1 MSHGVCV
8 TDLGWVG
15 KNKYVNVCIMMFENL
30 LNKLAVNLHKYFKN
44 TRIMAENLRSPN
56 SFFFGFIAKRLMLV
70 GNQKVI
76 EDSVQR
82 LNIKSK
88 DKILEIGSGN
98 GQALIEILKKNP
110 KQIKAI
116 EISPIFRNH
125 LNNKFGKKIEVY
137 ENDAKNLKGIIN
149 NSSINKI
156 LLINVIYFLN
166 PLELYLKELKRILN
180 KDGTI
185 FIAGKFEAVKT
196 FDDNV
201 FQNKKITEL
210 LKVLKKF
217 FKVSY
222 EFVDLGDLNSR
233 YYAIYLKK

>member
-1 MSHGVCV
+1 MI
-8 TDLGWVG
+8 L
-15 KNKYVNVCIMMFENL
+15 ENL
-30 LNKLAVNLHKYFKN
+30 LNILAINLHKFFKN

-56 SFFFGFIAKRLMLV
+56 TFFFGFIAKRLMLV

-76 EDSVQR
+76 EDSVKR
-82 LNIKSK
+82 LNIKSE
-88 DKILEIGSGN
+88 DKILEVGSGN

-110 KQIKAI
+110 KKIKVI

-125 LNNKFGKKIEVY
+125 LRNKFGKKIEVY
-137 ENDAKNLKGIIN
+137 KNDAKNLRGIIN
-149 NSSINKI
+149 NSSIDKI

>member
-1 MSHGVCV
+1 MI
-8 TDLGWVG
+8 L
-15 KNKYVNVCIMMFENL
+15 ENL
-30 LNKLAVNLHKYFKN
+30 LNILAINLHKFFKN

-56 SFFFGFIAKRLMLV
+56 TFFFGFIAKRLMLV

-76 EDSVQR
+76 EDSVKR
-82 LNIKSK
+82 LNIKSE
-88 DKILEIGSGN
+88 DKILEVGSGN

-110 KQIKAI
+110 KKIKVI

-125 LNNKFGKKIEVY
+125 LKNKFGKKIEVY

-166 PLELYLKELKRILN
+166 PLDLYLKEFKRILK
-180 KDGTI
+180 KDRTI

-196 FDDNV
+196 FNDNV
-201 FQNKKITEL
+201 FQNKQIKDL

-222 EFVDLGDLNSR
+222 EFVDLGDLKSR

>member
-1 MSHGVCV
+1 MI
-8 TDLGWVG
+8 L
-15 KNKYVNVCIMMFENL
+15 ENL
-30 LNKLAVNLHKYFKN
+30 LNILAINLHKFFKN

-56 SFFFGFIAKRLMLV
+56 TFFFGFIAKRLMLV

-76 EDSVQR
+76 EDSVER
-82 LNIKSK
+82 LNIKSE
-88 DKILEIGSGN
+88 DKILEVGSGN

-110 KQIKAI
+110 KKIKVI

-125 LNNKFGKKIEVY
+125 LKNKFGKKIEVY
-137 ENDAKNLKGIIN
+137 ENDAKNLRGIIN
-149 NSSINKI
+149 NSSIDKI

-166 PLELYLKELKRILN
+166 PLELYLKEFKRILN

-233 YYAIYLKK
+233 YYAIYLKNKDYL

>member
-1 MSHGVCV
+1 MI
-8 TDLGWVG
+8 L
-15 KNKYVNVCIMMFENL
+15 ENL
-30 LNKLAVNLHKYFKN
+30 LNKLAINLHKYFKN
-44 TRIMAENLRSPN
+44 TRVMAENLRSPN

-76 EDSVQR
+76 EDSVER
-82 LNIKSK
+82 LNVKSE
-88 DKILEIGSGN
+88 DIILEIGSGN

-110 KQIKAI
+110 KKIKVI

-125 LNNKFGKKIEVY
+125 LKNKFGKKIEVY
-137 ENDAKNLKGIIN
+137 ENDAKNLRGIIN
-149 NSSINKI
+149 NSSIDKI

-185 FIAGKFEAVKT
+185 FIAGKFEAVKK

-201 FQNKKITEL
+201 FQNKKITDL
-210 LKVLKKF
+210 LKKLKKF

-222 EFVDLGDLNSR
+222 EFIDLGDLNSR
-233 YYAIYLKK
+233 YYAIYLKIN

>member
-1 MSHGVCV
+1 MI
-8 TDLGWVG
+8 L
-15 KNKYVNVCIMMFENL
+15 ENL
-30 LNKLAVNLHKYFKN
+30 LNILAINLHKFFKN

-56 SFFFGFIAKRLMLV
+56 TFFFGFIAKRLMLV

-76 EDSVQR
+76 EDSVKR
-82 LNIKSK
+82 LNIKSE
-88 DKILEIGSGN
+88 DKILEVGSGN

-110 KQIKAI
+110 KKIKVI

-125 LNNKFGKKIEVY
+125 LKNKFGKKIEVY
-137 ENDAKNLKGIIN
+137 KNDAKNLRGIIN
-149 NSSINKI
+149 NSSIDKI

>member
-1 MSHGVCV
+1 MI
-8 TDLGWVG
+8 LE
-15 KNKYVNVCIMMFENL
+15 KL
-30 LNKLAVNLHKYFKN
+30 LNILAINLHKFFKN

-56 SFFFGFIAKRLMLV
+56 TFFFAFIAKRLMLA

-76 EDSVQR
+76 EDSVER
-82 LNIKSK
+82 LNVKSE

-110 KQIKAI
+110 KKIKVI

-125 LNNKFGKKIEVY
+125 LKNKFGKKIEVY

-149 NSSINKI
+149 NSSIDKI

-210 LKVLKKF
+210 LKILKKF

>member
-1 MSHGVCV
+1 MI
-8 TDLGWVG
+8 L
-15 KNKYVNVCIMMFENL
+15 ENL
-30 LNKLAVNLHKYFKN
+30 LNKLAINFHKYFKD
-44 TRIMAENLRSPN
+44 TRVMAENLRSPN

-76 EDSVQR
+76 EDSVER
-82 LNIKSK
+82 LKVKSE
-88 DKILEIGSGN
+88 DKILEVGSGN

-110 KQIKAI
+110 KKIKVI

-125 LNNKFGKKIEVY
+125 LKNKFGKKIEVY
-137 ENDAKNLKGIIN
+137 ENDAKDLKGIIN
-149 NSSINKI
+149 NSSIDKI

>member
-1 MSHGVCV
+1 MI
-8 TDLGWVG
+8 L
-15 KNKYVNVCIMMFENL
+15 ENL
-30 LNKLAVNLHKYFKN
+30 LNILAINLHKFFKN

-56 SFFFGFIAKRLMLV
+56 TFFFGFIAKRLMLV

-76 EDSVQR
+76 EDSVER
-82 LNIKSK
+82 LNIKSE

-98 GQALIEILKKNP
+98 GQALIEILKKKP
-110 KQIKAI
+110 KKIKVI

-125 LNNKFGKKIEVY
+125 LKNKFGKKIELY
-137 ENDAKNLKGIIN
+137 ENDAKNLNGVIN
-149 NSSINKI
+149 NSSIDKI

-201 FQNKKITEL
+201 FQNKKITDL
-210 LKVLKKF
+210 LKKLKKF

-233 YYAIYLKK
+233 YYAIYLKIN

>member
-1 MSHGVCV
+1 MKLES
-8 TDLGWVG
+8 
-15 KNKYVNVCIMMFENL
+15 L
-30 LNKLAVNLHKYFKN
+30 LNKVAINLHKYFKN
-44 TRIMAENLRSPN
+44 TRVMAENLRSPN
-56 SFFFGFIAKRLMLV
+56 SIFFGFIAKRLMLV

-76 EDSVQR
+76 EDSVER
-82 LNIKSK
+82 LKIKSE

-110 KQIKAI
+110 LQIKVL
-116 EISPIFRNH
+116 EISPIFRNI
-125 LNNKFGKKIEVY
+125 LKQKFGNKIELF
-137 ENDAKNLKGIIN
+137 ENDAKNLKGIIQDC
-149 NSSINKI
+149 SIDKI

-166 PLELYLKELKRILN
+166 PLDLYLKELKRILK

-185 FIAGKFEAVKT
+185 FIAGKFDAVKT
-196 FDDNV
+196 FDNSV
-201 FQNKKITEL
+201 FQNKQIKDL

>member
-1 MSHGVCV
+1 MILES
-8 TDLGWVG
+8 
-15 KNKYVNVCIMMFENL
+15 L
-30 LNKLAVNLHKYFKN
+30 LNKVAVNLHEYFKN

-82 LNIKSK
+82 LNIKRE
-88 DKILEIGSGN
+88 DKVLEIGSGN
-98 GQALIEILKKNP
+98 GQAIIEILKKNP
-110 KQIKAI
+110 KQIKVI

-125 LNNKFGKKIEVY
+125 LKNKFGNKIQLY

-149 NSSINKI
+149 NSSIDKI

-166 PLELYLKELKRILN
+166 PLDLYLKELKRILN
-180 KDGTI
+180 KNGTI

-196 FDDNV
+196 FDDSV
-201 FQNKKITEL
+201 FQNKKITGL
-210 LKVLKKF
+210 LKILKKF

-233 YYAIYLKK
+233 YYAIYLKIN

>member
-1 MSHGVCV
+1 MILES
-8 TDLGWVG
+8 
-15 KNKYVNVCIMMFENL
+15 L
-30 LNKLAVNLHKYFKN
+30 LNKVAVNLHGYFKN

-82 LNIKSK
+82 LNIKRE
-88 DKILEIGSGN
+88 DKVLEIGSGN
-98 GQALIEILKKNP
+98 GQAIIEILKKNP
-110 KQIKAI
+110 KQIKVI

-125 LNNKFGKKIEVY
+125 LKNKFGNKIQLY

-149 NSSINKI
+149 NSSIDKI

-166 PLELYLKELKRILN
+166 PLDLYLKELKRILN
-180 KDGTI
+180 KNGTI

-196 FDDNV
+196 FDDSV
-201 FQNKKITEL
+201 FQNKKITGL
-210 LKVLKKF
+210 LKILKKF

-233 YYAIYLKK
+233 YYAIYLKIN

>member
-1 MSHGVCV
+1 MI
-8 TDLGWVG
+8 LE
-15 KNKYVNVCIMMFENL
+15 KL
-30 LNKLAVNLHKYFKN
+30 LNILAINLHKFFKN

-56 SFFFGFIAKRLMLV
+56 TFFFGFIAKRLMLV

-76 EDSVQR
+76 EDSVKR
-82 LNIKSK
+82 LNIKSE
-88 DKILEIGSGN
+88 DKILEVGSGN

-110 KQIKAI
+110 KKIKVI

-125 LNNKFGKKIEVY
+125 LKNKFGKKIEVY

-149 NSSINKI
+149 NSSIDKI

>member
-1 MSHGVCV
+1 MI
-8 TDLGWVG
+8 L
-15 KNKYVNVCIMMFENL
+15 ENL
-30 LNKLAVNLHKYFKN
+30 LNILAINLHKFFKN

-56 SFFFGFIAKRLMLV
+56 TFFFGFIAKRLMLV

-76 EDSVQR
+76 EDSVKR
-82 LNIKSK
+82 LNIKSE
-88 DKILEIGSGN
+88 DKILEVGSGN

-110 KQIKAI
+110 KKIKVV

-125 LNNKFGKKIEVY
+125 LKNKFGKKIEVY

-149 NSSINKI
+149 NSSIDKI

-166 PLELYLKELKRILN
+166 PLELYLNELKRILN

-201 FQNKKITEL
+201 FQNKKIKEL

>member
-1 MSHGVCV
+1 MI
-8 TDLGWVG
+8 L
-15 KNKYVNVCIMMFENL
+15 ENL
-30 LNKLAVNLHKYFKN
+30 LNILAINLHKFFKN

-56 SFFFGFIAKRLMLV
+56 TFFFGFIAKRLMLV

-76 EDSVQR
+76 EDSVER
-82 LNIKSK
+82 LNIKSE

-110 KQIKAI
+110 KKIKVI

-125 LNNKFGKKIEVY
+125 LKNKFGKKIEVY
-137 ENDAKNLKGIIN
+137 ENDAKNLKGIIK

>member
-1 MSHGVCV
+1 MI
-8 TDLGWVG
+8 L
-15 KNKYVNVCIMMFENL
+15 ENL
-30 LNKLAVNLHKYFKN
+30 LNKLAINLHKFFKN

-56 SFFFGFIAKRLMLV
+56 TFFFGFIAKRLMLV

-76 EDSVQR
+76 EDSVKR
-82 LNIKSK
+82 LNIKSE
-88 DKILEIGSGN
+88 DKILEVGSGN

-110 KQIKAI
+110 KKIKVI

-125 LNNKFGKKIEVY
+125 LKNKFGKKIEVY
-137 ENDAKNLKGIIN
+137 ENDAKNLKGIIK

-166 PLELYLKELKRILN
+166 PLELYLKELKRILK

-201 FQNKKITEL
+201 FQNKKISEL

-217 FKVSY
+217 FKVSH

-233 YYAIYLKK
+233 YYAIYLKNKDYSCLSIYNNR

>member
-1 MSHGVCV
+1 MI
-8 TDLGWVG
+8 L
-15 KNKYVNVCIMMFENL
+15 ENL
-30 LNKLAVNLHKYFKN
+30 LNILAINLHKFFKN

-56 SFFFGFIAKRLMLV
+56 TFFFGFIAKRLMLV

-76 EDSVQR
+76 EDSVKR
-82 LNIKSK
+82 LNIKSE
-88 DKILEIGSGN
+88 DKILEVGSGN

-110 KQIKAI
+110 EKIKVI

-125 LNNKFGKKIEVY
+125 LKNKFGKKIEVY
-137 ENDAKNLKGIIN
+137 ENDAKNLRGIIN
-149 NSSINKI
+149 NRSIDKI

>member
-1 MSHGVCV
+1 MI
-8 TDLGWVG
+8 L
-15 KNKYVNVCIMMFENL
+15 ENL
-30 LNKLAVNLHKYFKN
+30 LNVLAINLHKFFKN

-56 SFFFGFIAKRLMLV
+56 TFFFGFIAKRLMLV

-76 EDSVQR
+76 EDSVKR
-82 LNIKSK
+82 LNIKSE
-88 DKILEIGSGN
+88 DKILEVGSGN

-110 KQIKAI
+110 KKIKVI

-125 LNNKFGKKIEVY
+125 LKNKFGKKIEVY
-137 ENDAKNLKGIIN
+137 ENDAKNLRGIIN
-149 NSSINKI
+149 NSSIDKI

-166 PLELYLKELKRILN
+166 PLELYLNELKRILN

>member
-1 MSHGVCV
+1 MI
-8 TDLGWVG
+8 L
-15 KNKYVNVCIMMFENL
+15 ENL
-30 LNKLAVNLHKYFKN
+30 LNILAINLHKFFKN

-56 SFFFGFIAKRLMLV
+56 TFFFGFIAKRLMLV

-76 EDSVQR
+76 EDSVKR
-82 LNIKSK
+82 LNIKSE
-88 DKILEIGSGN
+88 DKILEVGSGN

-110 KQIKAI
+110 KKIKVI

-125 LNNKFGKKIEVY
+125 LKNKFGKKIEVY

-166 PLELYLKELKRILN
+166 PLDLYLKELKRILN

>member
-1 MSHGVCV
+1 MI
-8 TDLGWVG
+8 L
-15 KNKYVNVCIMMFENL
+15 ENL
-30 LNKLAVNLHKYFKN
+30 LNILAINLHKFFKN

-56 SFFFGFIAKRLMLV
+56 TFFFGFIAKRLMLV

-76 EDSVQR
+76 EDSVKR
-82 LNIKSK
+82 LNIKSE
-88 DKILEIGSGN
+88 DKILEVGSGN

-110 KQIKAI
+110 KKIKVI

-125 LNNKFGKKIEVY
+125 LKNKFGKKIEVY

-149 NSSINKI
+149 NSSIDKI

-166 PLELYLKELKRILN
+166 PLELYLRELKRILN

>member
-1 MSHGVCV
+1 
-8 TDLGWVG
+8 
-15 KNKYVNVCIMMFENL
+15 MMFETL
-30 LNKLAVNLHKYFKN
+30 LNNLAINLHKFFKN
-44 TRIMAENLRSPN
+44 TRIMAKNLRSPN

-82 LNIKSK
+82 LNIKK
-88 DKILEIGSGN
+88 EDKILEIGSGN
-98 GQALIEILKKNP
+98 GQALIEIIKKNP
-110 KQIKAI
+110 KQIKVI
-116 EISPIFRNH
+116 EISPIFRNR
-125 LNNKFGKKIEVY
+125 LKKKFGNKIELF

-149 NSSINKI
+149 NNSMDKI
-156 LLINVIYFLN
+156 LLINVIYFLS
-166 PLELYLKELKRILN
+166 PLDLYLNEFKRILN

-196 FDDNV
+196 FNNDV
-201 FQNKKITEL
+201 FQNKQISDL
-210 LKVLKKF
+210 LKILKKF

>member
-1 MSHGVCV
+1 MI
-8 TDLGWVG
+8 L
-15 KNKYVNVCIMMFENL
+15 ENL
-30 LNKLAVNLHKYFKN
+30 LNKLAINLHKYFKN
-44 TRIMAENLRSPN
+44 TRVMAENLRSPN

-76 EDSVQR
+76 EDSVER
-82 LNIKSK
+82 LNVKSE

-110 KQIKAI
+110 KKIKVI

-125 LNNKFGKKIEVY
+125 LKNKFGKKIEVY
-137 ENDAKNLKGIIN
+137 QNDARNLRGIIN
-149 NSSINKI
+149 NSSIDKI

-166 PLELYLKELKRILN
+166 PLDLYLKEFKRLLN
-180 KDGTI
+180 KDGII

-196 FDDNV
+196 FNDNV
-201 FQNKKITEL
+201 FKNKQITDL

-233 YYAIYLKK
+233 YYAIYLKIN

>member
-1 MSHGVCV
+1 
-8 TDLGWVG
+8 
-15 KNKYVNVCIMMFENL
+15 MMILENL
-30 LNKLAVNLHKYFKN
+30 LNKLAINLHKYFKN
-44 TRIMAENLRSPN
+44 TKVMAENLRSPN
-56 SFFFGFIAKRLMLV
+56 TFFFGFIAKRLMLV

-76 EDSVQR
+76 EDSVKR
-82 LNIKSK
+82 LNIKSE
-88 DKILEIGSGN
+88 DKILEVGSGN

-110 KQIKAI
+110 KKIKVI

-125 LNNKFGKKIEVY
+125 LKNKFGKKIELY
-137 ENDAKNLKGIIN
+137 ENDAKNLNGVIN
-149 NSSINKI
+149 NSSIDKI

-196 FDDNV
+196 FDDSV
-201 FQNKKITEL
+201 FQNKKITQL
-210 LKVLKKF
+210 LKILKKF

-222 EFVDLGDLNSR
+222 EFVDLGDINSR
-233 YYAIYLKK
+233 YYAIYLKIN

>member
-1 MSHGVCV
+1 
-8 TDLGWVG
+8 
-15 KNKYVNVCIMMFENL
+15 MMFETL
-30 LNKLAVNLHKYFKN
+30 LNNLAINLHKFFKN

-82 LNIKSK
+82 LNIKK
-88 DKILEIGSGN
+88 EDKILEIGSGN
-98 GQALIEILKKNP
+98 GQALIEIIKKNP
-110 KQIKAI
+110 KQIKVI
-116 EISPIFRNH
+116 EISPIFRNR
-125 LNNKFGKKIEVY
+125 LKKKFGNKIELF

-149 NSSINKI
+149 NNSMDKI
-156 LLINVIYFLN
+156 LLINVIYFLS
-166 PLELYLKELKRILN
+166 PLDLYLNEFKRILN

-196 FDDNV
+196 FNNDV
-201 FQNKKITEL
+201 FQNKQISDL
-210 LKVLKKF
+210 LKILKKF

>member
-1 MSHGVCV
+1 MI
-8 TDLGWVG
+8 L
-15 KNKYVNVCIMMFENL
+15 ENL
-30 LNKLAVNLHKYFKN
+30 LNKLAINLHKFFKN
-44 TRIMAENLRSPN
+44 TRVMAENLRSPN
-56 SFFFGFIAKRLMLV
+56 TFFFGFIAKRLMLV

-76 EDSVQR
+76 EDSVKR
-82 LNIKSK
+82 LNIKSE
-88 DKILEIGSGN
+88 DKILEVGSGN

-110 KQIKAI
+110 KKIKVI
-116 EISPIFRNH
+116 EISPIFRKH
-125 LNNKFGKKIEVY
+125 LKNKFGKKIEVY
-137 ENDAKNLKGIIN
+137 ENDAKNLRGIIN
-149 NSSINKI
+149 NSSIDKI

-166 PLELYLKELKRILN
+166 PLELYLNELKRILN

-201 FQNKKITEL
+201 FQNKKITDL
-210 LKVLKKF
+210 LKKLKKF

-233 YYAIYLKK
+233 YYAIYLKIN

>member
-1 MSHGVCV
+1 M
-8 TDLGWVG
+8 
-15 KNKYVNVCIMMFENL
+15 IIENL
-30 LNKLAVNLHKYFKN
+30 LNVLAINLHKFFKN

-56 SFFFGFIAKRLMLV
+56 TFFFGFIAKRLMLV

-76 EDSVQR
+76 EDSVKR
-82 LNIKSK
+82 LNIKSE
-88 DKILEIGSGN
+88 DKILEVGSGN

-110 KQIKAI
+110 KKIKVI

>member
-1 MSHGVCV
+1 MI
-8 TDLGWVG
+8 L
-15 KNKYVNVCIMMFENL
+15 ENS
-30 LNKLAVNLHKYFKN
+30 LNKLAINLHKYFKN
-44 TRIMAENLRSPN
+44 TRVMAENLRSPN

-76 EDSVQR
+76 EDSVER
-82 LNIKSK
+82 LNVKSE

-110 KQIKAI
+110 KKIKVI

-125 LNNKFGKKIEVY
+125 LKNKFGKKIEVY

-149 NSSINKI
+149 NSSIDKI

-201 FQNKKITEL
+201 FQNKIITEL

>member
-1 MSHGVCV
+1 MI
-8 TDLGWVG
+8 L
-15 KNKYVNVCIMMFENL
+15 ENL
-30 LNKLAVNLHKYFKN
+30 LNILAINLHKFFKN

-56 SFFFGFIAKRLMLV
+56 TFFFGFIAKRLMLV

-76 EDSVQR
+76 EDSVKR
-82 LNIKSK
+82 LNIKSE
-88 DKILEIGSGN
+88 DKILEVGSGN

-110 KQIKAI
+110 KKIKVI

-125 LNNKFGKKIEVY
+125 LKNKFGKKIEVY
-137 ENDAKNLKGIIN
+137 ENDAKNLRGIIN
-149 NSSINKI
+149 NSSIDKI

-201 FQNKKITEL
+201 FQNKKIIDL
-210 LKVLKKF
+210 LKKLKKF

>member
-1 MSHGVCV
+1 M
-8 TDLGWVG
+8 
-15 KNKYVNVCIMMFENL
+15 IFENL
-30 LNKLAVNLHKYFKN
+30 LNKLAINLHKYFKN
-44 TRIMAENLRSPN
+44 TKVMAENLRSPN

-76 EDSVQR
+76 EDSVKR
-82 LNIKSK
+82 LNIKSE
-88 DKILEIGSGN
+88 DKILEVGSGN

-110 KQIKAI
+110 KKIKVI
-116 EISPIFRNH
+116 EISSIFRNH
-125 LNNKFGKKIEVY
+125 LKNKFGKKIEVY

>member
-1 MSHGVCV
+1 MIV
-8 TDLGWVG
+8 
-15 KNKYVNVCIMMFENL
+15 ENL
-30 LNKLAVNLHKYFKN
+30 LNILAINLHKFFKN
-44 TRIMAENLRSPN
+44 TKIMAENLRSPN
-56 SFFFGFIAKRLMLV
+56 TFFFGFIAKRLMLV

-76 EDSVQR
+76 EDSVKR
-82 LNIKSK
+82 LNIKSE
-88 DKILEIGSGN
+88 DKILEVGSGN

-110 KQIKAI
+110 KKIKVI

-125 LNNKFGKKIEVY
+125 LKNKFGKKIEVY
-137 ENDAKNLKGIIN
+137 KNDAKNLRGIIN
-149 NSSINKI
+149 NSSIDKI

>member
-1 MSHGVCV
+1 MI
-8 TDLGWVG
+8 L
-15 KNKYVNVCIMMFENL
+15 ENL
-30 LNKLAVNLHKYFKN
+30 LNILAINLHKFFKN

-56 SFFFGFIAKRLMLV
+56 TFFFGFIAKRLMLV

-76 EDSVQR
+76 EDSVKR
-82 LNIKSK
+82 LNIKSE
-88 DKILEIGSGN
+88 DKILEVGSGN

-110 KQIKAI
+110 KKIKVI

-125 LNNKFGKKIEVY
+125 LKNKFGKKIEVY
-137 ENDAKNLKGIIN
+137 ENDAKNLRGIIN
-149 NSSINKI
+149 NSSIDKI

-166 PLELYLKELKRILN
+166 PLELYLNELKRILN
-180 KDGTI
+180 RDGTI

>member
-1 MSHGVCV
+1 M
-8 TDLGWVG
+8 
-15 KNKYVNVCIMMFENL
+15 IFENL
-30 LNKLAVNLHKYFKN
+30 INKVAINLHKCFKN
-44 TRIMAENLRSPN
+44 TRLMAENLRSPN

-76 EDSVQR
+76 EDSVKR
-82 LNIKSK
+82 LNIKSE
-88 DKILEIGSGN
+88 DKILEVGSGN

-110 KQIKAI
+110 KKIKVI

-125 LNNKFGKKIEVY
+125 LKNKFGKKIEVY
-137 ENDAKNLKGIIN
+137 DNDAKNLKGIIN
-149 NSSINKI
+149 NSSIDKI

>member
-1 MSHGVCV
+1 ME
-8 TDLGWVG
+8 
-15 KNKYVNVCIMMFENL
+15 KNKYVNVFIIMFENL

-82 LNIKSK
+82 LNIKSE

-125 LNNKFGKKIEVY
+125 LKKKFGNKIELF
-137 ENDAKNLKGIIN
+137 ENDAKNLKDIIN
-149 NSSINKI
+149 NSSIDKI

-166 PLELYLKELKRILN
+166 PLDLYLKEFKRILN
-180 KDGTI
+180 KDGVI

-196 FDDNV
+196 FNDNV
-201 FQNKKITEL
+201 FQNKQIKDL

>member
-1 MSHGVCV
+1 MI
-8 TDLGWVG
+8 L
-15 KNKYVNVCIMMFENL
+15 ENL
-30 LNKLAVNLHKYFKN
+30 LNILAINLHKFFKN

-56 SFFFGFIAKRLMLV
+56 TFFFGFIAKRLMLV

-76 EDSVQR
+76 EDSVKR
-82 LNIKSK
+82 LNIKSE
-88 DKILEIGSGN
+88 DKILEVGSGN

-110 KQIKAI
+110 KKIKVI

-125 LNNKFGKKIEVY
+125 LKNKFGKKIEVY
-137 ENDAKNLKGIIN
+137 ENDAKNLKGIIK

-166 PLELYLKELKRILN
+166 PLELYLKELKRILK

-201 FQNKKITEL
+201 FQNKKISEL

>member
-1 MSHGVCV
+1 MILES
-8 TDLGWVG
+8 
-15 KNKYVNVCIMMFENL
+15 L
-30 LNKLAVNLHKYFKN
+30 LNKVAVNLHEYFKN

-82 LNIKSK
+82 LNIKSE

-116 EISPIFRNH
+116 EISPIFRNR
-125 LNNKFGKKIEVY
+125 LNKEFGNKIELF

-149 NSSINKI
+149 NSSVDKI

-166 PLELYLKELKRILN
+166 PLNLYLKEFKRILK
-180 KDGTI
+180 KDGVI
-185 FIAGKFEAVKT
+185 FIAGKFEAVKM
-196 FDDNV
+196 FHDNV
-201 FQNKKITEL
+201 FQNKKISDL
-210 LKVLKKF
+210 LKILKKF

-233 YYAIYLKK
+233 YYAIYLKIN

>member
-1 MSHGVCV
+1 M
-8 TDLGWVG
+8 
-15 KNKYVNVCIMMFENL
+15 IIENL
-30 LNKLAVNLHKYFKN
+30 LNVLAINLHKFFKN

-56 SFFFGFIAKRLMLV
+56 TFFFGFIAKRLMLV

-76 EDSVQR
+76 EDSVKR
-82 LNIKSK
+82 LNIKSE
-88 DKILEIGSGN
+88 DKILEVGSGN

-110 KQIKAI
+110 KKIKVI

-125 LNNKFGKKIEVY
+125 LKNKFGKKIEVY
-137 ENDAKNLKGIIN
+137 KNDAKNLRGIIN
-149 NSSINKI
+149 NSSIDKI

-166 PLELYLKELKRILN
+166 PLELYLNELKRILN

-233 YYAIYLKK
+233 YYAIYLTK